1 MKKIKTVFYYSRE
14 YLYLLLIIFSVI
26 KKKILKTKSLSE
38 PEINYRFG
46 S

>member
-26 KKKILKTKSLSE
+26 KKK
-38 PEINYRFG
+38 Y
-46 S
+46 